1 MEDECFIINV
11 TFERWVYNAQESNA
25 YLLSL
30 FLCSLGLHLLM
41 VITILQFS
49 EVRNS
54 DVDVLSCYRQPPLTR
69 ASAMLLPTP
78 YKCVSMVIVFL
89 TNTLR
94 AKCNFDLRSEVL
106 LMWWA
111 FRSCYYDILT
121 RSQFLTRCRTCI
133 EANITCSIS

>member
-1 MEDECFIINV
+1 MLLLKGEFTMHKSQMHTSYPYSYV
-11 TFERWVYNAQESNA
+11 HLVYIS
-25 YLLSL
+25 SW
-30 FLCSLGLHLLM
+30 S
-41 VITILQFS
+41 LQFYNFQKLEILMLMFS
-49 EVRNS
+49 AVIA
-54 DVDVLSCYRQPPLTR
+54 R

-121 RSQFLTRCRTCI
+121 RSQFLTICRTCI